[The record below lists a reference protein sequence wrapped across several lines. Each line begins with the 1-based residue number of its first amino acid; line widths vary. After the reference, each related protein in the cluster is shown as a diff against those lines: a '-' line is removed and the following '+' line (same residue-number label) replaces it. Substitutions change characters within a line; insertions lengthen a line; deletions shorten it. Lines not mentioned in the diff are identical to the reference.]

1 MAVDRGW
8 PVTIKFKNLN
18 CCHLNSHCQRTPI
31 KALSAIRSVVRRPS
45 HDVFLCTMAM
55 DDRFPRDFVGC
66 IVQRLLFMVVNGDN
80 YSGEQER

>member
-1 MAVDRGW
+1 
-8 PVTIKFKNLN
+8 
-18 CCHLNSHCQRTPI
+18 
-31 KALSAIRSVVRRPS
+31 
-45 HDVFLCTMAM
+45 MAM